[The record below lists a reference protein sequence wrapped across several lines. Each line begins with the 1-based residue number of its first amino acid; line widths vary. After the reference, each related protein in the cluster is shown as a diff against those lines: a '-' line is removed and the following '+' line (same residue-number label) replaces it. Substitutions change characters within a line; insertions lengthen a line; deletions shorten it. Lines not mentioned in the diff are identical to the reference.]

1 METSQENKLTLTEQA
16 LYCAQLTQWAV
27 LSSDKNLNIICYY
40 NGATNE
46 LQLKIYPKG
55 FEEYANKKSN
65 FYGAHELIHFFVDEL
80 TPSKIK
86 TIQKQI
92 AKILNDAVV
101 Y

>member
-1 METSQENKLTLTEQA
+1 METKQENKLTLTEQA

-27 LSSDKNLNIICYY
+27 LSSDKNLSIVCNY

-55 FEEYANKKSN
+55 FAEYANKKSN
-65 FYGAHELIHFFVDEL
+65 FYGAHELIQFFVDEL
-80 TPSKIK
+80 TPSMIK

>member
-1 METSQENKLTLTEQA
+1 METNQENKLTLTEQA

-27 LSSDKNLNIICYY
+27 LSSDKNLAIVSNY

-46 LQLKIYPKG
+46 FKIKIYPKG
-55 FEEYANKKSN
+55 FNEYANKQGN
-65 FYGAHELIHFFVDEL
+65 FYGAHETMQFFVDQL
-80 TPSKIK
+80 TPSMIK

>member
-55 FEEYANKKSN
+55 FKEYANKKSN
-65 FYGAHELIHFFVDEL
+65 FYGAHELIQFFVDEL